1 MTTYRDAGPKD
12 VDDILQLAREMHAE
26 TSFKTL
32 TFNDGKAALEIME
45 CILSPYYFFCL
56 AEQEGKV
63 VGFIVGY
70 LSQPLFSEDLVVYD
84 HAWYVGKSVRNT
96 FIGVRLLKN
105 LVRWSKIQN
114 ARALFVTTG
123 SKVNEARVGKLVE
136 SQGFTQLGGYFR
148 RDFEDET

>member
-12 VDDILQLAREMHAE
+12 IDDILQLAREMHAE

-32 TFNDGKAALEIME
+32 T
-45 CILSPYYFFCL
+45 SPYYFFCL